1 MTVTGTATSSATDTD
16 TSRDGMGSMHAQIAM
31 PYTLTA
37 GRAMGTFL
45 AELGQQRIIGSRCAA
60 CDTVRVPAQD
70 FCGDC
75 GADADE
81 LVLVPNAGV
90 LEAWTV
96 TDQGV
101 IAFVRLDGTAV
112 PFLHQ
117 IVDTDPATLTMGM
130 RVEAS
135 WAPEPVGAVLDLLG
149 FMPNADAAIGEVQ
162 GTGETAAPIE
172 QLAYRMELDYEH
184 AYGHYYGTLFDGIQN
199 SRRIRGVRCPS
210 CRNVLVPP
218 RPVCEACYVA
228 TTDWIDVPDTGV
240 VQACSMCTI
249 EFVGQLVPPPYVY
262 AEIVL
267 DGSSTR
273 LIHTVG
279 GISAEEARDGVIK
292 PGSRVKAVW
301 SERRTGSLTDIDYFA
316 PVDVNE

>member
-1 MTVTGTATSSATDTD
+1 M
-16 TSRDGMGSMHAQIAM
+16 
-31 PYTLTA
+31 
-37 GRAMGTFL
+37 
-45 AELGQQRIIGSRCAA
+45 
-60 CDTVRVPAQD
+60 
-70 FCGDC
+70 
-75 GADADE
+75 
-81 LVLVPNAGV
+81 
-90 LEAWTV
+90 
-96 TDQGV
+96 TDQGIV
-101 IAFVRLDGTAV
+101 ALVRLDGTSV
-112 PFLHQ
+112 PFLHN

-135 WAPEPVGAVLDLLG
+135 WATEPVGAVLDLLG
-149 FMPNADAAIGEVQ
+149 FVPNSDAAVGEIQ

-228 TTDWIDVPDTGV
+228 TADWIDVPDTGV
-240 VQACSMCTI
+240 VHI

-301 SERRTGSLTDIDYFA
+301 SDRRTGSLTDIDYFA

>member
-1 MTVTGTATSSATDTD
+1 MTTTHTGHET
-16 TSRDGMGSMHAQIAM
+16 MGSMHAQIAV

-37 GRAMGTFL
+37 GPAMGTFL
-45 AELGQQRIIGSRCAA
+45 AELGNRRILGSRCAV

-75 GADADE
+75 GADFAE
-81 LVLVPNAGV
+81 LVLVPPRGV

-96 TDQGV
+96 TGQGTL
-101 IAFVRLDGTAV
+101 ALVRLDGTAV

-117 IVDTDPATLTMGM
+117 IVAVHPDVLTIGM

-135 WAPEPVGAVLDLLG
+135 WVAEPSGTVLDLVG
-149 FMPNADAAIGEVQ
+149 FVPSADAADDGVQ
-162 GTGETAAPIE
+162 DAGETAAPIE
-172 QLAYRMELDYEH
+172 QLTYRMELDYQH
-184 AYGHYYGTLFDGIQN
+184 AYGHYYGTLFDGIKN

-218 RPVCEACYVA
+218 RPVCEACYVR
-228 TTDWIDVPDTGV
+228 TVDWVDVPDTGV
-240 VQACSMCTI
+240 VQACSVVHV
-249 EFVGQLVPPPYVY
+249 EFVGQLFPPPYVY

-267 DGSSTR
+267 DGSATR

-279 GISAEEARDGVIK
+279 GISAEDARAGAIK

-301 SERRTGSLTDIDYFA
+301 SDRRTGSLTDIEYFT
-316 PVDVNE
+316 PVDDDE